1 MMPKTIYITTIILFS
16 AWLLAG
22 CGGDSADDVQRPVEK
37 QNQEINFKADVWKM
51 MEATRAT
58 MYDNALLKDETN
70 GGFVC
75 TAYDAGTATVN
86 TDANINGRTVTW
98 SESGSRWTF
107 DDGPHHWPTS
117 GNLDF
122 FAYAPQTGS
131 LTTYVSAITYAVAGN
146 PAAAAPYFTCSDLP
160 LSLTPSDATQE
171 FVWALTTGQNRLD
184 QGESGVTM
192 TFRHPFARVKFKKSA
207 SSSANVTVNSITI
220 PAIYR
225 DGTCTLT
232 GTGNTATST
241 WSGLSDNDEGLVITG
256 SPATNDD
263 TFYLVIPN
271 NYGSKTLSVAI
282 TWKEWD
288 VEDSQTLTAPLDFN
302 WAAGYSYTYSLTITK
317 DDLKV
322 DIEKFTEQ
330 W

>member
-1 MMPKTIYITTIILFS
+1 MTKNLKYTALCLLVT
-16 AWLLAG
+16 LLAIACSKDG
-22 CGGDSADDVQRPVEK
+22 ADGNEVTNRNEAK
-37 QNQEINFKADVWKM
+37 KEIGIKPDVWKM
-51 MEATRAT
+51 TEATRAT
-58 MYDNALLKDETN
+58 TYDNTTLQS
-70 GGFVC
+70 GGFKC
-75 TAYDAGTATVN
+75 TVYDAGTATVN
-86 TDANINGRTVTW
+86 TDANINGTPVIW
-98 SESGSRWTF
+98 SDSRWVF
-107 DDGPHHWPTS
+107 DDGSHYWPTS
-117 GNLDF
+117 GDLDF
-122 FAYAPQTGS
+122 FAYAPQTSS
-131 LTTYVSAITYAVAGN
+131 LPTYVSVITYAVNGT
-146 PAAAAPYFTCSDLP
+146 PAAAPYFTCSDLP

-171 FVWALTTGQNRLD
+171 FIWALTTGQNKAD

-207 SSSANVTVNSITI
+207 SSSTNVTVTSITI

-241 WSGLSDNDEGLVITG
+241 WSGLSDNDDGLVITG
-256 SPATNDD
+256 SPATSDD

-288 VEDSQTLTAPLDFN
+288 VVHNETLTAPLDVS

-322 DIEKFTEQ
+322 DVEKFTEQ

>member
-1 MMPKTIYITTIILFS
+1 MTKNLKYIALCLFVT
-16 AWLLAG
+16 LLAIACSKDG
-22 CGGDSADDVQRPVEK
+22 ADGNEVTNRNEAK
-37 QNQEINFKADVWKM
+37 KEIGIKPDVWKM

-58 MYDNALLKDETN
+58 TYDNTTLQS
-70 GGFVC
+70 GGFKC
-75 TAYDAGTATVN
+75 TVYDAGTATVN
-86 TDANINGRTVTW
+86 TDANINGTSVIW
-98 SESGSRWTF
+98 SDSRWVF
-107 DDGPHHWPTS
+107 SDGSHYWPTS
-117 GNLDF
+117 GDLDF

-131 LTTYVSAITYAVAGN
+131 LPTYVSVITYAVNGT
-146 PAAAAPYFTCSDLP
+146 PAAAPYFTCSDMP

-171 FVWALTTGQNRLD
+171 FIWALTTGQNRID
-184 QGESGVTM
+184 QGTSGVTM

-207 SSSANVTVNSITI
+207 SSSTIVTVTSITI

-241 WSGLSDNDEGLVITG
+241 WSGLSDGEGNLGITG
-256 SPATNDD
+256 SPATSDD

-288 VEDSQTLTAPLDFN
+288 VVHSETLTAPLTIN

-317 DDLKV
+317 NDLKV
-322 DIEKFTEQ
+322 DVEKFTEQ

>member
-1 MMPKTIYITTIILFS
+1 MTKNLKYIALCLLVT
-16 AWLLAG
+16 LLA
-22 CGGDSADDVQRPVEK
+22 SACSSDGADGNEVTNRNEAK
-37 QNQEINFKADVWKM
+37 KEIGIKPDVWKM
-51 MEATRAT
+51 AEATRAT
-58 MYDNALLKDETN
+58 TYDNSALVSS
-70 GGFVC
+70 GFIC
-75 TAYDAGTATVN
+75 TAYNAGTATVN
-86 TDANINGRTVTW
+86 TDAKISNTTVTW
-98 SESGSRWTF
+98 SDSRWVF
-107 DDGPHHWPTS
+107 SDGSHYWPTS
-117 GNLDF
+117 GDLDF
-122 FAYAPQTGS
+122 FAYAPPS
-131 LTTYVSAITYAVAGN
+131 YVAVTYAVAGT
-146 PAAAAPYFTCSDLP
+146 PAAAAPYFTCSDMP

-171 FVWALTTGQNRLD
+171 FIWALTTGQNRIG

-207 SSSANVTVNSITI
+207 SSSTNVTVTSITI

-241 WSGLSDNDEGLVITG
+241 WSGLSDGEGNLVITG
-256 SPATNDD
+256 SPATSDD

-288 VEDSQTLTAPLDFN
+288 VEYSETLTAPLTIN

-317 DDLKV
+317 NDLKV
-322 DIEKFTEQ
+322 DVEKFTEQ

>member
-1 MMPKTIYITTIILFS
+1 MTKNLKYIALCLFVT
-16 AWLLAG
+16 LLAIACSKDG
-22 CGGDSADDVQRPVEK
+22 ADGNEVTNRNEAK
-37 QNQEINFKADVWKM
+37 KEIGIKPDVWKM

-58 MYDNALLKDETN
+58 TYDNTALQSD
-70 GGFVC
+70 GFTVYAY
-75 TAYDAGTATVN
+75 TAESITPYIDNKTVSYDAPNWIIT
-86 TDANINGRTVTW
+86 GR
-98 SESGSRWTF
+98 
-107 DDGPHHWPTS
+107 PYYWPAY
-117 GNLDF
+117 NLDF
-122 FAYAPQTGS
+122 FAYAPTS
-131 LTTYVSAITYAVAGN
+131 PSYVAVTYAVAGT
-146 PAAAAPYFTCSDLP
+146 PAAAAPHFTCSDLP

-171 FVWALTTGQNRLD
+171 FIWALTTGQNKAN

-207 SSSANVTVNSITI
+207 SSSTNVTVTSITI

-241 WSGLSDNDEGLVITG
+241 WSGLDDNDDGLVITG
-256 SPATNDD
+256 SPATSDD

-271 NYGSKTLSVAI
+271 NYGSKTLSVSF
-282 TWKEWD
+282 TWREWD
-288 VEDSQTLTAPLDFN
+288 EEKSQTLTAPLTIN

-317 DDLKV
+317 NDLKV
-322 DIEKFTEQ
+322 DVENFTEQ

>member
-1 MMPKTIYITTIILFS
+1 MTKNLKYTALCLLVT
-16 AWLLAG
+16 LLAIACSKDG
-22 CGGDSADDVQRPVEK
+22 ADGNEVTNRNEAK
-37 QNQEINFKADVWKM
+37 KEIGIKPDVWKM
-51 MEATRAT
+51 TEATRAT
-58 MYDNALLKDETN
+58 TYDNTTLQS
-70 GGFVC
+70 GGFKC
-75 TAYDAGTATVN
+75 TVYDAGTATVN
-86 TDANINGRTVTW
+86 TDANINGTSVAW
-98 SESGSRWTF
+98 SDSRWVF
-107 DDGPHHWPTS
+107 SDGSHYWPTS
-117 GNLDF
+117 GDLDF
-122 FAYAPQTGS
+122 FAYAPTS
-131 LTTYVSAITYAVAGN
+131 PSYVAVTYAVAGT
-146 PAAAAPYFTCSDLP
+146 PAAAAPYFTCSDMP

-171 FVWALTTGQNRLD
+171 FIWALTTGQNKAD

-207 SSSANVTVNSITI
+207 SSSTNVTVTSITI

-241 WSGLSDNDEGLVITG
+241 WSGLSDGEGNLEITG
-256 SPATNDD
+256 SPATSDD

-288 VEDSQTLTAPLDFN
+288 VVHSETLTAPLTIN

-317 DDLKV
+317 NDLKV
-322 DIEKFTEQ
+322 DVEKFTEQ

>member
-1 MMPKTIYITTIILFS
+1 MMPKTIYITTIILIS
-16 AWLLAG
+16 AWLLAS
-22 CGGDSADDVQRPVEK
+22 CGSDSADDVQRPVEK
-37 QNQEINFKADVWKM
+37 QNQEISFKADVWKM
-51 MEATRAT
+51 AEATRAT
-58 MYDNALLKDETN
+58 MYDNALLKDGEN

-75 TAYDAGTATVN
+75 TAYNAGTIIPNDYAKIDGTS
-86 TDANINGRTVTW
+86 VTW
-98 SESGSRWTF
+98 NESRSRWAF
-107 DDGPHHWPTS
+107 SDGSHYWPTS

-122 FAYAPQTGS
+122 FAYAPRTAS
-131 LTTYVSAITYAVAGN
+131 LPDYVTVYYAVDGT
-146 PAAAAPYFTCSDLP
+146 PAAAAPHFTCADLP

-171 FVWALTTGQNRLD
+171 FIWALTTGQNRLD

-207 SSSANVTVNSITI
+207 SSSTNVTVTSITI

-241 WSGLSDNDEGLVITG
+241 WSGWDDNDEGIEITG
-256 SPATNDD
+256 SPATSDD

>member
-1 MMPKTIYITTIILFS
+1 MTKNLKYIAL
-16 AWLLAG
+16 WLLVTLLA
-22 CGGDSADDVQRPVEK
+22 SACSKDGADGNEVTNRNEAK
-37 QNQEINFKADVWKM
+37 KEISFKADVWKM
-51 MEATRAT
+51 AEATRAT
-58 MYDNALLKDETN
+58 TYDNTTLQS
-70 GGFVC
+70 GGFKC
-75 TAYDAGTATVN
+75 TVYDAGTATVN
-86 TDANINGRTVTW
+86 TDANINERTVSW
-98 SESGSRWTF
+98 NGSRWVF
-107 DDGPHHWPTS
+107 DDGSHYWPTS
-117 GNLDF
+117 GDLDF
-122 FAYAPQTGS
+122 FAYAPTS
-131 LTTYVSAITYAVAGN
+131 LPSYVAVIYAVAGT
-146 PAAAAPYFTCSDLP
+146 PAAAAPHFTCSDLP
-160 LSLTPSDATQE
+160 LSLTLSDPTQE
-171 FVWALTTGQNRLD
+171 FIWALTTGQNRIG

-207 SSSANVTVNSITI
+207 SSSTNVTVTSITI

-241 WSGLSDNDEGLVITG
+241 WSSLSDNDEDFVISG

>member
-1 MMPKTIYITTIILFS
+1 MTKNLKYTALCLLVT
-16 AWLLAG
+16 LLAIACSKDG
-22 CGGDSADDVQRPVEK
+22 ADGNEVTNRNEAK
-37 QNQEINFKADVWKM
+37 KEIGIKPDVWKM

-58 MYDNALLKDETN
+58 TYDNTTLQS
-70 GGFVC
+70 GGFTVY
-75 TAYDAGTATVN
+75 AYKAGESTSEYAY
-86 TDANINGRTVTW
+86 INNKTVTY
-98 SESGSRWTF
+98 SPSYWTIT
-107 DDGPHHWPTS
+107 GRPYYWPDYD
-117 GNLDF
+117 LDF
-122 FAYAPQTGS
+122 FAYAPTS
-131 LTTYVSAITYAVAGN
+131 PSYVAVTYAVAGT
-146 PAAAAPYFTCSDLP
+146 PAAAAPHFTCSDLP

-171 FVWALTTGQNRLD
+171 FIWALTTGQNKAD

-232 GTGNTATST
+232 GTGSSATST
-241 WSGLSDNDEGLVITG
+241 WSALSDNENALTITG
-256 SPATNDD
+256 SPATSDD

-288 VEDSQTLTAPLDFN
+288 VEYSETLTAPLDVN

-317 DDLKV
+317 NDLKV
-322 DIEKFTEQ
+322 DVENFTEQ

>member
-1 MMPKTIYITTIILFS
+1 MTKNLKYIALCLFVT
-16 AWLLAG
+16 LLAVACSSDG
-22 CGGDSADDVQRPVEK
+22 ADGNEVTNRNEAK
-37 QNQEINFKADVWKM
+37 KEIGIKPDVWKM

-75 TAYDAGTATVN
+75 TAYNAGTTTPNDYAKIDGTSVK
-86 TDANINGRTVTW
+86 W
-98 SESGSRWTF
+98 SESRSRWAF
-107 DDGPHHWPTS
+107 SDGSHYWPTS
-117 GNLDF
+117 GDLDF
-122 FAYAPQTGS
+122 FAYAPTS
-131 LTTYVSAITYAVAGN
+131 PSYVAVTYAVAGT
-146 PAAAAPYFTCSDLP
+146 PAAAAPYFICSDMP

-171 FVWALTTGQNRLD
+171 FIWALTTGQNRIG

-207 SSSANVTVNSITI
+207 SSSTNVTVTSITI

-241 WSGLSDNDEGLVITG
+241 WSGLDDNDDGLVITG
-256 SPATNDD
+256 SPATSDD

-271 NYGSKTLSVAI
+271 NYGSKTLSVSF
-282 TWKEWD
+282 TWREWD
-288 VEDSQTLTAPLDFN
+288 EEKSQTLTAPLTIN

-317 DDLKV
+317 NDLKV
-322 DIEKFTEQ
+322 DVEKFTEQ

>member
-1 MMPKTIYITTIILFS
+1 MAKNLKYIAL
-16 AWLLAG
+16 WLLVTLLA
-22 CGGDSADDVQRPVEK
+22 SACSSDGADGNEVTNRNEAK
-37 QNQEINFKADVWKM
+37 KEISFKADVWKM
-51 MEATRAT
+51 AEATRAT
-58 MYDNALLKDETN
+58 TYDNTALQSD
-70 GGFVC
+70 GFTVYAY
-75 TAYDAGTATVN
+75 TAESITPYIDNKTVSYDAPNWIIT
-86 TDANINGRTVTW
+86 GR
-98 SESGSRWTF
+98 
-107 DDGPHHWPTS
+107 PYYWPAY
-117 GNLDF
+117 NLDF
-122 FAYAPQTGS
+122 FAYAPTS
-131 LTTYVSAITYAVAGN
+131 PSYVAVTYAVAGT
-146 PAAAAPYFTCSDLP
+146 PAAAAPHFTCSDLP

-171 FVWALTTGQNRLD
+171 FIWALTTGQNKAN

-207 SSSANVTVNSITI
+207 SSSTNVTVTSITI

-241 WSGLSDNDEGLVITG
+241 WSGLDDNDDGLVITG
-256 SPATNDD
+256 SPATSDD

-288 VEDSQTLTAPLDFN
+288 VVHSETLTAPLTIN

-317 DDLKV
+317 NDLKV
-322 DIEKFTEQ
+322 DIEKITEQ

>member
-1 MMPKTIYITTIILFS
+1 MTKNLKYIALCLFVT
-16 AWLLAG
+16 LLAIACSKDG
-22 CGGDSADDVQRPVEK
+22 ADGNEVTNRNEAK
-37 QNQEINFKADVWKM
+37 KEIGIKPDVWKM
-51 MEATRAT
+51 TEATRAT
-58 MYDNALLKDETN
+58 TYDNTTLQS
-70 GGFVC
+70 GGFKC
-75 TAYDAGTATVN
+75 TVYDAGTATVN
-86 TDANINGRTVTW
+86 TDANINNETTVSW
-98 SESGSRWTF
+98 NGSRWVF
-107 DDGPHHWPTS
+107 DDGSHYWPIS
-117 GNLDF
+117 GDLDF

-131 LTTYVSAITYAVAGN
+131 LPTYVSAITYAVNGT
-146 PAAAAPYFTCSDLP
+146 PAAAAPNFTCSDMP

-171 FVWALTTGQNRLD
+171 FVWALTTGQNRIG

-207 SSSANVTVNSITI
+207 SSSTNVTVTSITI

-241 WSGLSDNDEGLVITG
+241 WSGLDDNDDGLVITG
-256 SPATNDD
+256 SPATSDD

-288 VEDSQTLTAPLDFN
+288 VVHSETLTAPLTIN

-317 DDLKV
+317 NDLKV
-322 DIEKFTEQ
+322 DVEKFTEQ

>member
-1 MMPKTIYITTIILFS
+1 MTKNLKYIAL
-16 AWLLAG
+16 WLLVTLLA
-22 CGGDSADDVQRPVEK
+22 SACSKDGADGNEVTNRNEAK
-37 QNQEINFKADVWKM
+37 KEIGIKPDVWKM

-58 MYDNALLKDETN
+58 TYDNSALVSS
-70 GGFVC
+70 GFIC
-75 TAYDAGTATVN
+75 TAYNAGTATVN
-86 TDANINGRTVTW
+86 TDANINGRSVTW
-98 SESGSRWTF
+98 SDSRWVF
-107 DDGPHHWPTS
+107 SDGSHYWPTS
-117 GNLDF
+117 GDLDF
-122 FAYAPQTGS
+122 FAYAPTS
-131 LTTYVSAITYAVAGN
+131 LPSYVAVTYAVAGT

-160 LSLTPSDATQE
+160 LSLTPSDPTQE
-171 FVWALTTGQNRLD
+171 FIWALTTGQNRIG

-207 SSSANVTVNSITI
+207 SSSTNVTVTSITI

-241 WSGLSDNDEGLVITG
+241 WSGLSDGEGNLGITG
-256 SPATNDD
+256 SPATSDD

-288 VEDSQTLTAPLDFN
+288 EEKSQTLTAPLTIN

-317 DDLKV
+317 NDLKV
-322 DIEKFTEQ
+322 DVEKFTEQ

>member
-1 MMPKTIYITTIILFS
+1 MTKNLKYTALCLLVT
-16 AWLLAG
+16 LLA
-22 CGGDSADDVQRPVEK
+22 SACSKDGADGNEVTNRNEAK
-37 QNQEINFKADVWKM
+37 KEIGIKPDVWKM

-58 MYDNALLKDETN
+58 TYDNTALQSD
-70 GGFVC
+70 GFTVYAY
-75 TAYDAGTATVN
+75 TAESITPYIDNKTVSYDAPNWIIT
-86 TDANINGRTVTW
+86 GR
-98 SESGSRWTF
+98 
-107 DDGPHHWPTS
+107 PYYWPAY
-117 GNLDF
+117 NLDF
-122 FAYAPQTGS
+122 FAYAPTS
-131 LTTYVSAITYAVAGN
+131 PSYVAVTYAVAGT
-146 PAAAAPYFTCSDLP
+146 PAAAAPHFTCSDLP

-171 FVWALTTGQNRLD
+171 FIWALTTGQNKAN

-207 SSSANVTVNSITI
+207 SSSTNVTVTSITI

-241 WSGLSDNDEGLVITG
+241 WSGLDDNDDGLVITG
-256 SPATNDD
+256 SPATSDD

-271 NYGSKTLSVAI
+271 NYGSKTLSVSF
-282 TWKEWD
+282 TWREWD
-288 VEDSQTLTAPLDFN
+288 EEKSQTLTAPLTIN

-317 DDLKV
+317 NDLKV
-322 DIEKFTEQ
+322 DVEKFTEQ